1 MNIVAE
7 IKNSVGRDDKD
18 NPIDEVLFSVV
29 RHEEGGTLSLWVG
42 LPNVVLGKLDLD
54 SKDCLDCCSYFFWED
69 HCRYDIKSWL
79 RYIGKMV
86 DSEVV
91 ELKEEVKKA
100 REQLN
105 DTLRIQG
112 KLREVL

>member
-7 IKNSVGRDDKD
+7 IKNSVGRDNKD

-29 RHEEGGTLSLWVG
+29 EHEEGKTLSLWVG
-42 LPNVVLGKLDLD
+42 LPKVVVGKLDFN
-54 SKDCLDCCSYFFWED
+54 SKDCLDCCSHFFWEG
-69 HCRYDIKSWL
+69 HCRYNIKGWL
-79 RYIGKMV
+79 RYIGRMV

-91 ELKEEVKKA
+91 ELQEEVIKA

>member
-1 MNIVAE
+1 M
-7 IKNSVGRDDKD
+7 
-18 NPIDEVLFSVV
+18 
-29 RHEEGGTLSLWVG
+29 RHEEGETLSLWVG
-42 LPNVVLGKLDLD
+42 LPKVVLGKLDLD
-54 SKDCLDCCSYFFWED
+54 SKDCLDCCSHFFWEG
-69 HCRYDIKSWL
+69 HCRYNIKGWL
-79 RYIGKMV
+79 SYIGRMV

-91 ELKEEVKKA
+91 ELQVEVKKV